1 MIGAA
6 CSKEVGD
13 WTEANMQFARYALR
27 SPLIRAPLPSR
38 EGQKTIKIQGVGG
51 WKRRGAHRELE
62 ARSLL
67 YLEVRTSLSS
77 TRKTP
82 PFPCFFSIF
91 NLYTNHSQALVVG
104 SSCC

>member
-6 CSKEVGD
+6 CLKKIGS

-27 SPLIRAPLPSR
+27 SPLIRAPWPSW
-38 EGQKTIKIQGVGG
+38 EGQTKIKIQGVDG

-67 YLEVRTSLSS
+67 YLEVGTYFSFLNQEDSPLSLLL
-77 TRKTP
+77 
-82 PFPCFFSIF
+82 CY
-91 NLYTNHSQALVVG
+91 L
-104 SSCC
+104 